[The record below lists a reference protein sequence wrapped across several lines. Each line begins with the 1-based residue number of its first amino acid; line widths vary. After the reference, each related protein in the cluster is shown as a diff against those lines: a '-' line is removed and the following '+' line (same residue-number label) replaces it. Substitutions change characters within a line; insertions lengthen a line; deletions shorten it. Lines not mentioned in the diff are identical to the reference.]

1 MSFTSHSVW
10 SAWIEIYNT
19 NHPTEFVIPSHSV
32 WSAWIEIKM
41 GDGAKKLENSRT
53 LYGVRG
59 LKCCIRDVGMGATRR
74 TLYGVRGLK

>member
-1 MSFTSHSVW
+1 
-10 SAWIEIYNT
+10 
-19 NHPTEFVIPSHSV
+19 
-32 WSAWIEIKM
+32 M